1 MRHAQHLPLHR
12 SDAMQITDKNQLG
25 QLDRSMR
32 VAVIL
37 TLRPAMLPPNL
48 RAIVDDLRS
57 QGFTSVRTI
66 AAQLNERGILTPRGA
81 AWHPT
86 SAARLLSRLQA

>member
-32 VAVIL
+32 VAVF

-48 RAIVDDLRS
+48 RVIVDDLRA
-57 QGFTSVRTI
+57 QGITSVRTI
-66 AAQLNERGILTPRGA
+66 AAALNDRGILTPRGG

-86 SAARLLSRLQA
+86 TAARLLTRLQS